1 MRGCEEKPIL
11 LNEVIDDPTFKTYYR
26 SCETDL
32 CNDGDGTKSSS
43 QQNISPDGYNGEN
56 LLVPG
61 LPLKNGAAVKTS
73 LCFLELVI
81 LIILGII
88 IN

>member
-1 MRGCEEKPIL
+1 MRGCEEKPTL
-11 LNEVIDDPTFKTYYR
+11 LNEVIDDPTFKTFYR
-26 SCETDL
+26 SCTSDL

-61 LPLKNGAAVKTS
+61 LPFKNGAAVKTS
-73 LCFLELVI
+73 LSFLVLVFS
-81 LIILGII
+81 LISCLA